1 MNPIRPIITLTIN
14 GLNIPIKSQ
23 RLSDPSLSH
32 LKETHIKYK
41 GTDKLKEEWKK
52 MQTLSMLIADEVYF
66 KTKRITRHKEEYFT
80 MINEEN
86 ITILTIYVPS
96 N

>member
-1 MNPIRPIITLTIN
+1 
-14 GLNIPIKSQ
+14 
-23 RLSDPSLSH
+23 
-32 LKETHIKYK
+32 
-41 GTDKLKEEWKK
+41 
-52 MQTLSMLIADEVYF
+52 MLIADEVYF

-96 N
+96 NQASKHTKQKE

>member
-1 MNPIRPIITLTIN
+1 MRNRTPKKKNSVNSKEGRKLGTEKKQREQTENKQQDYRLEPNQTNNYININ

-41 GTDKLKEEWKK
+41 GTDKLKE
-52 MQTLSMLIADEVYF
+52 
-66 KTKRITRHKEEYFT
+66 
-80 MINEEN
+80 
-86 ITILTIYVPS
+86 
-96 N
+96 